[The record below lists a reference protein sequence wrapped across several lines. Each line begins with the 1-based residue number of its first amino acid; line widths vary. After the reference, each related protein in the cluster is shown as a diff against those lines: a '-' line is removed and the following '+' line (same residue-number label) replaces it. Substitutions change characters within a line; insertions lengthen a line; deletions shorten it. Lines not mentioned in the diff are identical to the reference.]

1 MENTSRK
8 ITSSKTRFVTLFA
21 WGLVLIFIGGTVSS
35 VKDTIKDLAT
45 FQNNVSSF
53 PLTFVMT
60 LFAITILL
68 TPILLAIGFLRRRN
82 WGRLGIM
89 VISLLA
95 IAMNA
100 VSITLA
106 GRFYPHQILWI
117 LFYLALFLMLRSDRI
132 KREFLVDAKQEG

>member
-45 FQNNVSSF
+45 FQNHVSSF
-53 PLTFVMT
+53 PLIFLMT
-60 LFAITILL
+60 LFAITIIL

-89 VISLLA
+89 VISFLA

-100 VSITLA
+100 VSFTLSV
-106 GRFYPHQILWI
+106 RFYPH
-117 LFYLALFLMLRSDRI
+117 
-132 KREFLVDAKQEG
+132 